1 MVSVCVLQVGNNWH
15 NLLCQEPGR
24 ALPPSSADYLKE
36 KEYTTFKLKVNQ
48 FMSQVHDLVVPNIFQ
63 DILNITELLPKNKR
77 RCSSDFTSFLALHFP
92 GLPVSLL
99 KQNQLFFWTSLHCK
113 GARGGQAL
121 HKNHR
126 SGQNQLYCSA
136 LQDYAVGNMF
146 LSSLDAKGSM
156 RSCDISPLIIPLFP
170 SPTRNTKS
178 VKFNFKDINTPQLWW
193 KQGARLQRDTPGSP
207 PRWRAVVQMQ
217 LWYTAVTDTA
227 RRVTPPLNQA
237 LEVALLKKLLVCLYE
252 ACRAWTLCRL
262 LKCGA
267 ISRNIIDSFFSLQIF
282 KWEAHYGIV
291 FKSWEQV
298 CNSPMCSTGFVP
310 FSVLGQW
317 ATYSPKLR

>member
-1 MVSVCVLQVGNNWH
+1 MQREACAVVISVHWSSPFFLPQ
-15 NLLCQEPGR
+15 QE
-24 ALPPSSADYLKE
+24 
-36 KEYTTFKLKVNQ
+36 
-48 FMSQVHDLVVPNIFQ
+48 
-63 DILNITELLPKNKR
+63 ILN
-77 RCSSDFTSFLALHFP
+77 
-92 GLPVSLL
+92 
-99 KQNQLFFWTSLHCK
+99 Q
-113 GARGGQAL
+113 
-121 HKNHR
+121 
-126 SGQNQLYCSA
+126 
-136 LQDYAVGNMF
+136 
-146 LSSLDAKGSM
+146 LSS
-156 RSCDISPLIIPLFP
+156 ISKTSTHHNSGENREPDY
-170 SPTRNTKS
+170 RE
-178 VKFNFKDINTPQLWW
+178 TPQ
-193 KQGARLQRDTPGSP
+193 GAP

-217 LWYTAVTDTA
+217 LWYTAVADTA